1 MHHKSSNNSPPTMDY
16 SPLMLTTNTTSDT
29 LTCLNVPRSTPIP
42 PPSLSLLRTWSERV
56 VGASLDVWSSFS
68 LLHTWSD
75 RVVGAS
81 LDVWSMFPTQ
91 IQINTVTRLVVD
103 VDVCAPS
110 FVPSITTTTNA
121 GTVVGHF
128 V

>member
-1 MHHKSSNNSPPTMDY
+1 MDY
-16 SPLMLTTNTTSDT
+16 SPPMLTTNTTSDT
-29 LTCLNVPRSTPIP
+29 LTCLDILPSPPMP
-42 PPSLSLLRTWSERV
+42 PPYLSLLRTWSERV

-68 LLHTWSD
+68 LLRTWSE
-75 RVVGAS
+75 RVVGTS

-91 IQINTVTRLVVD
+91 IQIDTVTRLVVD

-110 FVPSITTTTNA
+110 FAPSITTTTND
-121 GTVVGHF
+121 GTVVGLF